1 MKTVY
6 EAANALEAH
15 MLADVLRQEGIT
27 AQVMGGYLP
36 GAMGELPA
44 AGLVRLMVE
53 EDDHTR
59 ARSVIE
65 RWEATQV
72 NEPATRAVRPVVTG
86 SRWRWGLGGL
96 VLGAGLCLA
105 VVRLPTDQTEFDH
118 NRDSLVDERWALSPA
133 GQIVGVEQDRNF
145 DSRMDLRLHYGASG
159 ELDTEE
165 RDDDFDG
172 QFESRTWYRMDQ
184 AQRTEADTDGD
195 RLIDSVTHYTHG
207 VATRMDTLEPRS
219 GQPVRIEHLH
229 LGRIERVERDSDLDG
244 RLDIREHYNPLG
256 QITRTERI
264 SHNIHTAPS
273 ISSNPTA

>member
-6 EAANALEAH
+6 EATNALEAH
-15 MLADVLRQEGIT
+15 MLADVLKQEGIT
-27 AQVMGGYLP
+27 AQVMGSFLP

-44 AGLVRLMVE
+44 AGLVRLDVDE
-53 EDDHTR
+53 GDFER
-59 ARSVIE
+59 ARAAIA

-72 NEPATRAVRPVVTG
+72 AEPAARAVRPGTAG

-105 VVRLPTDQTEFDH
+105 VVRLPTGQTEFDH
-118 NRDSLVDERWALSPA
+118 NRDSLVDERWELSLA
-133 GQIVGVEQDRNF
+133 GQIVEVEQDRNF
-145 DSRMDLRLHYGASG
+145 DSHMDLRLHYEASG

-172 QFESRTWYRMDQ
+172 QFESRTWYRMNQ

-219 GQPVRIEHLH
+219 GKPVRIEHLL
-229 LGRIERVERDSDLDG
+229 LGRLNKVERDTDLDG
-244 RLDIREHYNPLG
+244 ALDTLDHYNALG

-264 SHNIHTAPS
+264 APT
-273 ISSNPTA
+273 P

>member
-15 MLADVLRQEGIT
+15 MLADVLKQEGIT
-27 AQVMGGYLP
+27 AQVMGSFLP

-44 AGLVRLMVE
+44 AGLVRLVVE
-53 EDDHTR
+53 EDDFDQAR
-59 ARSVIE
+59 AAIG

-72 NEPATRAVRPVVTG
+72 AEPAKRAVRPGTAG

-96 VLGAGLCLA
+96 LLGAGLCLA
-105 VVRLPTDQTEFDH
+105 VVRLPTGQTEFDH
-118 NRDSLVDERWALSPA
+118 NRDSLVDERWELSLA
-133 GQIVGVEQDRNF
+133 GLIVGGEHDRNF
-145 DSRMDLRLHYGASG
+145 DSRMDLRLHYDASG
-159 ELDTEE
+159 ELDVEE

-172 QFESRTWYRMDQ
+172 QFESRTTYRMNL

-195 RLIDSVTHYTHG
+195 RLIDSITHFMHG

-219 GQPVRIEHLH
+219 GKPVRIEHLH
-229 LGRIERVERDSDLDG
+229 LGRLDKVERDTDLDG
-244 RLDIREHYNPLG
+244 AIDTREHYNALG

-264 SHNIHTAPS
+264 AP
-273 ISSNPTA
+273 PP

>member
-15 MLADVLRQEGIT
+15 MLADVLKQEGIT
-27 AQVMGGYLP
+27 AQVMGSFLP
-36 GAMGELPA
+36 GAVGELPA
-44 AGLVRLMVE
+44 AGLVRLDVDE
-53 EDDHTR
+53 GDFERGR
-59 ARSVIE
+59 AVIE

-72 NEPATRAVRPVVTG
+72 AEPAARAVRPGTAG

-105 VVRLPTDQTEFDH
+105 VVRLPT
-118 NRDSLVDERWALSPA
+118 

-145 DSRMDLRLHYGASG
+145 DSRMDLRLHYDASG

-172 QFESRTWYRMDQ
+172 QFESRTWYRMNQ

-207 VATRMDTLEPRS
+207 VPTRMDTLEPRS
-219 GQPVRIEHLH
+219 GKPVRIEHLL
-229 LGRIERVERDSDLDG
+229 LGRLDKVDRDTDLDG
-244 RLDIREHYNPLG
+244 ALDIREHYNALG

-264 SHNIHTAPS
+264 APPS
-273 ISSNPTA
+273 